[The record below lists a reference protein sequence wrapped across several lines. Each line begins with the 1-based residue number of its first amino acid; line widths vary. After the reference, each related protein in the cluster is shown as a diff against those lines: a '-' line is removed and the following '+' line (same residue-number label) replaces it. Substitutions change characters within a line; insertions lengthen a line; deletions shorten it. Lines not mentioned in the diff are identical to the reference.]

1 MGVSGGGESA
11 VECDFSAAEWKGLT
25 TAERISRCRM
35 LAEEAEQLAQTAP
48 PSLKKRYK
56 EIAAQWHLVVAELS
70 SLER

>member
-1 MGVSGGGESA
+1 
-11 VECDFSAAEWKGLT
+11 
-25 TAERISRCRM
+25 M